1 MALARNHPV
10 RLPAAVL
17 TCLLVSGCGDSPT
30 DHTTPIVP
38 GDPQSFSLTPSFAT
52 YLGGSGEESIRG
64 AAVDAQGNVYVTGA
78 TQSANFLA
86 TSGAFGTS
94 FHASGIMLMDAFVT
108 KYDPAGHV
116 IWSTF
121 LGGPEYDRAY
131 AIEVDEQGYVYVA
144 GRAGPGFPVTPG
156 ALQTTFAGGTLPN
169 GAYGP
174 QDGFLCKLKP
184 DGSGVVFCT
193 YLGNATPEVIRDIT
207 LDANHNIY
215 VATATTAADPFPAAW
230 FANAYQKTVHG
241 AEDALIVKVRSD
253 GSAVEWATY
262 LGGTG
267 NESNGNSVRVNS
279 NGVFVAINTQS
290 PDMPTP
296 NGFDHSLGGGGDIY
310 VARLS
315 LDGSQLLYG
324 TYVGGSGDEGAET
337 HQLALDGQA
346 NAIVAVGSTSSD
358 FPTTAGA
365 FQPAPAGGSAD
376 ILVVKIAPDGAL
388 RAATY
393 IGGENH
399 ESAEGLAADP
409 AGNIWFS
416 GATTSTAFPV
426 TGGPGAAGESDFIA
440 VGLSADLSKLV
451 FSRRIGGSASESGR
465 ALAVNASTLVVAGQ
479 GSSPNWPVRQAAQS
493 APGGNLDGLIAVFRK
508 GD

>member
-1 MALARNHPV
+1 MALPRNHPV
-10 RLPAAVL
+10 RLFAAAL

-30 DHTTPIVP
+30 DTTPIVP

-86 TSGAFGTS
+86 TSGAFATS

-156 ALQTTFAGGTLPN
+156 AAQTTFAGGTLPD

-174 QDGFLCKLKP
+174 QDGFVCKLKP

-193 YLGNATPEVIRDIT
+193 YLGNATPEVIRDIAI
-207 LDANHNIY
+207 DANHNIY
-215 VATATTAADPFPAAW
+215 VATATTGADPFPAAW
-230 FANAYQKTVHG
+230 FANAFQKTVHG
-241 AEDALIVKVRSD
+241 AEDALIVKIRSD

-262 LGGTG
+262 LGGSG
-267 NESNGNSVRVNS
+267 NESNGNSVRVDGT
-279 NGVFVAINTQS
+279 GVFLAINTQS
-290 PDMPTP
+290 SDMPTP

-310 VARLS
+310 VAKLS

-324 TYVGGSGDEGAET
+324 TYVGGSGNEGAET
-337 HQLALDGQA
+337 HQLALDGQS
-346 NAIVAVGSTSSD
+346 NAIIAVGSSSSD
-358 FPTTAGA
+358 FPVSAGA
-365 FQPAPAGGSAD
+365 FQATAGGGPGD
-376 ILVVKIAPDGAL
+376 VLVVKVSPGGAL
-388 RAATY
+388 VAATY
-393 IGGENH
+393 LGGDGNEF
-399 ESAEGLAADP
+399 AEGVAADQE
-409 AGNIWFS
+409 GNLWLS
-416 GATTSTAFPV
+416 GTTTSAAFPV
-426 TGGPGAAGESDFIA
+426 TGGQGAAGGSDLIV
-440 VGLSADLSKLV
+440 VGLSPDLKKLV
-451 FSRRIGGSASESGR
+451 FSRRLGGSGNDPGR
-465 ALAVNASTLVVAGQ
+465 AIAVNASTLVAAGQ
-479 GSSPNWPVRQAAQS
+479 SDSPNWPVRQAAQS
-493 APGGNLDGLIAVFRK
+493 APGGNLDGMIAVFRK